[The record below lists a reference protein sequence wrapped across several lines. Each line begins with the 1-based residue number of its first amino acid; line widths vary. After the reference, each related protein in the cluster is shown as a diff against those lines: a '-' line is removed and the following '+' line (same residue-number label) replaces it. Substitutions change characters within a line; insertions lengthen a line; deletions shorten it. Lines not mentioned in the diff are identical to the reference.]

1 MEHPLK
7 DLDQKE
13 ITANHSMKIPTKIQM
28 NREIIALAGPGIL
41 AIVSFG
47 IIESINLIYMGH
59 SGDASY
65 VAGVGIGNSFI
76 NVFAIIVLCG
86 LNSTL
91 GTLVS

>member
-1 MEHPLK
+1 MEDPIK
-7 DLDQKE
+7 DLGQKE
-13 ITANHSMKIPTKIQM
+13 GNPSLSVSIPSKIQI
-28 NREIIALAGPGIL
+28 NREIISLAGPGIL

-76 NVFAIIVLCG
+76 NVFAIVVLCG